1 MALAASAPSLSSN
14 GVRLLGDSAIAQI
27 CMLAAVLV
35 KTHEGSGSK
44 TRLQGNIERAPGLYM
59 PLGTS

>member
-14 GVRLLGDSAIAQI
+14 GGRLLGDSAIAQI

-44 TRLQGNIERAPGLYM
+44 TRLQGIVERGQGLYM
-59 PLGTS
+59 PIGMS